1 MVCYYALLL
10 CRNVTINPQDNNME
24 AINPK
29 NQTTVNRAIQCL
41 EKYKRADILRNVADG
56 EGNEKEFNK
65 HERECEKTFNKYL
78 DYISELPKNQVNAI
92 EKSELY

>member
-1 MVCYYALLL
+1 
-10 CRNVTINPQDNNME
+10 ME

-29 NQTTVNRAIQCL
+29 NQTTVNKAIQCL
-41 EKYKRADILRNVADG
+41 EKYKRADTLRNVADG

-78 DYISELPKNQVNAI
+78 EYTSELPKNQVNAI

>member
-1 MVCYYALLL
+1 
-10 CRNVTINPQDNNME
+10 ME

-29 NQTTVNRAIQCL
+29 NQTTVNRAIQWL

>member
-1 MVCYYALLL
+1 
-10 CRNVTINPQDNNME
+10 ME

-65 HERECEKTFNKYL
+65 HERECEKTFNK
-78 DYISELPKNQVNAI
+78 
-92 EKSELY
+92 

>member
-1 MVCYYALLL
+1 
-10 CRNVTINPQDNNME
+10 ME

-29 NQTTVNRAIQCL
+29 NQTTVNKAIQWL
-41 EKYKRADILRNVADG
+41 EKYNRADILRNVADG

-65 HERECEKTFNKYL
+65 HERECEKAFNKYL
-78 DYISELPKNQVNAI
+78 EYTSELPKNQVNAI